1 VKRILLGLL
10 AAALVVLPQA
20 RTFAQD
26 AEGESKPVAVLAI
39 ASYDRLMTDLAF
51 IGNLTGNPDL
61 DKNIEG
67 MIQLFT
73 QGQGLVGLDR
83 TRPLGVA
90 LNTDGLSFQPLI
102 ILPVT
107 DLKQLL
113 AALEGLV
120 GAAQDAGDGIY
131 ELDVFNQKIY
141 VKEKNTWAYMST
153 APEPLAVLPA
163 NGGDLFTGLE
173 KQYDIAGRLH
183 IQNVPEVFRTMI
195 IDQLRVGVESGLQRQ
210 EGESE
215 ESYESR
221 RKLVDS
227 QIDGLT
233 TAINDLDTLTL
244 GLSLNPE
251 AKTAQLELAFKA
263 LPETETAKQLSRA
276 KATNSNFA
284 GFLQPDAAASLS
296 LSSEIA
302 ESDAAQYVAGLEA
315 IRDQILKH
323 IETEAR
329 LPNDDAKKLAKDM
342 VDQVFGTV
350 KATFE
355 SGKIDAGATLNVSDK
370 SMALVVG
377 AYAVETKSL
386 EEALLKLAKLA
397 ENEPNFPP
405 ITFNAT
411 EHAGVKFHTTS
422 IPVPADHTIHK
433 VVGDKL
439 DVAIGLGEKS
449 VYLALGNDSLEL
461 CKKLIDASASQ
472 TGQQLPPFQLNVSLG
487 QVFQFASALQK
498 EDAESNLKT
507 MAEDLAK
514 TPGKDHVRL
523 EYVPEENGGT
533 IRLSAEEGVLQLL
546 GNALKN
552 AQASG
557 AIPGFGS

>member
-1 VKRILLGLL
+1 MKRILLGLL

-102 ILPVT
+102 VLPVT

-113 AALEGLV
+113 GALEGLV

-141 VKEKNTWAYMST
+141 IKEKNTWAFMST

-163 NGGDLFTGLE
+163 SGGDLFTGLE

-210 EGESE
+210 EGESD

-315 IRDQILKH
+315 IRDEILKH

-329 LPNDDAKKLAKDM
+329 LPDEDSKKLAKDM
-342 VDQVFGTV
+342 VGQVFSTV

-355 SGKIDAGATLNVSDK
+355 SGKIDAGATLQVSDK

-377 AYAVETKSL
+377 AYAAETKSL
-386 EEALLKLAKLA
+386 EEALMKLAKLA
-397 ENEPNFPP
+397 EGKPEFPP
-405 ITFNAT
+405 IKFNAA
-411 EHAGVKFHTTS
+411 EHAGVKFHTTA
-422 IPVPADHTIHK
+422 IPVPAEHKIAK

-461 CKKLIDASASQ
+461 AKKLIDASAKR
-472 TGQQLPPFQLNVSLG
+472 TGEQLPPFQLNVSLG
-487 QVFQFASALQK
+487 QVFQFAGALQD
-498 EDAESNLKT
+498 ENAESNLKT
-507 MAEDLAK
+507 MAEALAK

-523 EYVPEENGGT
+523 EYVPQDAGGT

-546 GNALKN
+546 GDALKN
-552 AQASG
+552 AQANG